1 MISDGTAPRIIQPE
15 EGATYDA
22 MLKKNLVQVL
32 YTALIWSAKDFAL
45 QTC

>member
-22 MLKKNLVQVL
+22 MLKKNLVQVTHFIYYL
-32 YTALIWSAKDFAL
+32 SILDK
-45 QTC
+45 